1 MNKTGV
7 ILSTIGALIVGF
19 LVGQRV
25 HLDRD
30 VDSAK
35 PVPSA
40 APDASVERYKIQ
52 VGNAA
57 VTGSPTAK
65 VTIVEFSDY
74 QCPFCSRVEPTL
86 EKLKRS
92 YGKDLRVAFRHNPL
106 PFPKISELPG
116 LPCYCGKNGCLE
128 TWASGRAFEADYARH
143 TQEELKADA
152 IMAKVRAGDRLA
164 GLIWDR
170 YVDRVA
176 RGLSV
181 VVNTLDPDVLV
192 MGGGISN
199 IDELY
204 AALPGKLAG
213 YTFSTVFETPIRKAV
228 HGDSSGVRG
237 AAWLWKEI

>member
-65 VTIVEFSDY
+65 VTIAPLVE
-74 QCPFCSRVEPTL
+74 
-86 EKLKRS
+86 
-92 YGKDLRVAFRHNPL
+92 A
-106 PFPKISELPG
+106 
-116 LPCYCGKNGCLE
+116 
-128 TWASGRAFEADYARH
+128 
-143 TQEELKADA
+143 
-152 IMAKVRAGDRLA
+152 
-164 GLIWDR
+164 
-170 YVDRVA
+170 
-176 RGLSV
+176 
-181 VVNTLDPDVLV
+181 
-192 MGGGISN
+192 
-199 IDELY
+199 
-204 AALPGKLAG
+204 
-213 YTFSTVFETPIRKAV
+213 
-228 HGDSSGVRG
+228 
-237 AAWLWKEI
+237 